1 MGAESWQRNEQNT
14 MSLLPDQLGDFCQQL
29 WKDCDLI
36 RSDEHHR
43 NQVYCDVTGGIAEV
57 VEAMQSAT
65 SAFES
70 PKLFLAT
77 LAADDPVE
85 MVARGKHVLRM
96 FGLLAPNCGFQL
108 AEPLTSPS
116 PRVPSVLEKKSE
128 ASLNMRSWSLDGR
141 ETRLSITVL
150 ALSFFRSSG
159 SAKHGRGYTAFVHAK
174 LARILGASSVL
185 LETKVEETTT
195 MSTSEKQER
204 QELVSMLRQDENDGP
219 VFEQS
224 WEGMK
229 QVLPVISGK
238 IHPLQLPFFFESLGH
253 SEVLVTAEVSASKRD
268 SGPGL
273 SSMRA
278 AEEAWKIWHRQRGEM
293 QDTLAE
299 YLIEYARSWL
309 RDQELEVHEFS
320 LKYFKREYE
329 IGFGKIMG

>member
-1 MGAESWQRNEQNT
+1 
-14 MSLLPDQLGDFCQQL
+14 
-29 WKDCDLI
+29 
-36 RSDEHHR
+36 
-43 NQVYCDVTGGIAEV
+43 
-57 VEAMQSAT
+57 MQSAT
-65 SAFES
+65 SEFES

-108 AEPLTSPS
+108 AEPLTSLGALTAVRRAFPS
-116 PRVPSVLEKKSE
+116 QFLHYH
-128 ASLNMRSWSLDGR
+128 
-141 ETRLSITVL
+141 
-150 ALSFFRSSG
+150 SSG
-159 SAKHGRGYTAFVHAK
+159 AVAAQSMGNKRGYTAFVHAK

-185 LETKVEETTT
+185 LETKVEKTTTT

-219 VFEQS
+219 VFEQG

-278 AEEAWKIWHRQRGEM
+278 AEEAARCRTPWRSTLLNMPGASSNYWRHLKHTPMMLISFVQPGE
-293 QDTLAE
+293 
-299 YLIEYARSWL
+299 S
-309 RDQELEVHEFS
+309 S
-320 LKYFKREYE
+320 
-329 IGFGKIMG
+329 